1 MSNPNDTSNDLPR
14 GGLRVENLTCTRGGV
29 PVLRG
34 VSFKLSPGVA
44 VLLRGPNGVGKTT
57 LLRTIAG
64 LQPPL
69 RGSIEMNGAIAWAGH
84 ADAIKGTLSVSENLR
99 FWASVHGVGRR
110 GISATLDHAIES
122 FYLGD
127 LTTRPAQSL
136 SAGQKRRLGLAR
148 LCVTGAEIWALDEP
162 TVSLDADSVT
172 LFADAVRAHCAAG
185 GSALIATHIDP
196 GIEAATLDLQPY
208 STRGDL
214 NDAPSGGDEDDDE
227 TPLGDDVFLSE
238 GSL

>member
-1 MSNPNDTSNDLPR
+1 MSGTETSEELPK
-14 GGLRVENLTCTRGGV
+14 GGLKVDNLTCTRGGV

-69 RGSIEMNGAIAWAGH
+69 RGAVTVNGSVAWAGH
-84 ADAIKGTLSVSENLR
+84 ADAIKATLTVRENLR
-99 FWASVHGVGRR
+99 FWASVHGATGRAQ
-110 GISATLDHAIES
+110 IAAKVDQAVES

-127 LTTRPAQSL
+127 LITRPAQSL

-148 LCVTGAEIWALDEP
+148 LLVTGAEIWALDEP

-172 LFADAVRAHCAAG
+172 LFADAVRAHCARG

-196 GIEAATLDLQPY
+196 GVEAATLDLRPY
-208 STRGDL
+208 STRRDL
-214 NDAPSGGDEDDDE
+214 NDAPPEADDGPAGDEAF
-227 TPLGDDVFLSE
+227 LGE
-238 GSL
+238 GAL

>member
-110 GISATLDHAIES
+110 GGLRPSIMRSKAFTLVIWPRVPPKACQPVRNGVSGWHV
-122 FYLGD
+122 
-127 LTTRPAQSL
+127 
-136 SAGQKRRLGLAR
+136 
-148 LCVTGAEIWALDEP
+148 CV
-162 TVSLDADSVT
+162 
-172 LFADAVRAHCAAG
+172 
-185 GSALIATHIDP
+185 
-196 GIEAATLDLQPY
+196 
-208 STRGDL
+208 
-214 NDAPSGGDEDDDE
+214 
-227 TPLGDDVFLSE
+227 
-238 GSL
+238 

>member
-1 MSNPNDTSNDLPR
+1 MNDTGDTSEDLPR
-14 GGLRVENLTCTRGGV
+14 GALLVENLTCARGGV

-64 LQPPL
+64 LQPSL
-69 RGSIEMNGAIAWAGH
+69 RGRCKANGTIAWAGH
-84 ADAIKGTLSVSENLR
+84 ADAIKATLNVQENLK
-99 FWASVHGVGRR
+99 FWAAVHGAGTMAARQEKVDQ
-110 GISATLDHAIES
+110 AVES
-122 FYLGD
+122 FYLRD
-127 LTTRPAQSL
+127 LLLRPAQSL

-162 TVSLDADSVT
+162 TVSLDADSVI

-196 GIEAATLDLQPY
+196 GVEAATLDLQPY
-208 STRGDL
+208 STRRDL
-214 NDAPSGGDEDDDE
+214 NDVPPETEDTPVGDE
-227 TPLGDDVFLSE
+227 GFLE
-238 GSL
+238 DGNL